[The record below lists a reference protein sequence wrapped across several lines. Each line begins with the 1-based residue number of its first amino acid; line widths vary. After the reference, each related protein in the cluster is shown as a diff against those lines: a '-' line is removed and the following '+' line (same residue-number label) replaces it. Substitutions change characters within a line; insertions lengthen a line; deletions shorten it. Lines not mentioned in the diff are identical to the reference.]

1 MAKKS
6 ATPKQGG
13 STQDNSKKDNS
24 KKDKSR
30 NKSEADSL
38 LKSLATH
45 GQVVESEDPDVPLG
59 PGQTHVLV
67 KKAGEPGGKLI
78 ERRKSLF
85 KR

>member
-6 ATPKQGG
+6 GTPKQGG
-13 STQDNSKKDNS
+13 SAQDKFE
-24 KKDKSR
+24 DKSE
-30 NKSEADSL
+30 SDSL
-38 LKSLATH
+38 LESLKRH

-67 KKAGEPGGKLI
+67 KKAGQPGGKLI

>member
-6 ATPKQGG
+6 GTPKQ
-13 STQDNSKKDNS
+13 SKAIEK
-24 KKDKSR
+24 
-30 NKSEADSL
+30 KSEGKSESDSL
-38 LKSLATH
+38 LKSLKTH
-45 GQVVESEDPDVPLG
+45 GQVVESDDPDVELG

>member
-1 MAKKS
+1 MTKKS
-6 ATPKQGG
+6 GTPKQGG
-13 STQDNSKKDNS
+13 SKD
-24 KKDKSR
+24 
-30 NKSEADSL
+30 KSEADSL
-38 LKSLATH
+38 LKSLKAH

-78 ERRKSLF
+78 EKRKSLF

>member
-6 ATPKQGG
+6 GTPKQGG
-13 STQDNSKKDNS
+13 SAQ
-24 KKDKSR
+24 DKSR
-30 NKSEADSL
+30 EKSNDKSDDKSEAGSL
-38 LKSLATH
+38 LKSLKAH

>member
-6 ATPKQGG
+6 GTPKQGG

-38 LKSLATH
+38 LKSLTTH

>member
-6 ATPKQGG
+6 GTPKQGG
-13 STQDNSKKDNS
+13 SAQ
-24 KKDKSR
+24 DKSEH
-30 NKSEADSL
+30 KSEAGSL
-38 LKSLATH
+38 LKSLKAH

-78 ERRKSLF
+78 EKRKSLF